1 MLTRRARSQGQ
12 MHECAKGRVMDIID
26 VQTSTNTHTYYLYH
40 SAFATHASTRPLCS
54 TWAHH
59 DQDLALTTEA
69 ALQHGGQ

>member
-1 MLTRRARSQGQ
+1 M
-12 MHECAKGRVMDIID
+12 I
-26 VQTSTNTHTYYLYH
+26 
-40 SAFATHASTRPLCS
+40 AFATHASTRPLCS